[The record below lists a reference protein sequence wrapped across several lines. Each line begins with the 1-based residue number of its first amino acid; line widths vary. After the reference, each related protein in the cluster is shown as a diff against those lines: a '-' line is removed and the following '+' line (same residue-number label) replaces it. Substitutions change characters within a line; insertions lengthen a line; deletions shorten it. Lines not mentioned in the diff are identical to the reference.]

1 MGCSAAQSALTN
13 ENTKAGLWKSKT
25 NKDPLDLEDFINQML
40 KLHNEERKKNDSEE
54 LKLNEDLNSLALEYS
69 ENIKSNPE
77 KIKKFKYINIFKEL
91 IVGENIAYS
100 KTKEPKKIFE
110 TWLNKDKN
118 YETNSNKFLKANA
131 HYTQII
137 WKNTKEIGISIS
149 HDKENNRYCTVILY
163 NPPGNT
169 LGSFHENI

>member
-13 ENTKAGLWKSKT
+13 ENTKAGLYKSKT
-25 NKDPLDLEDFINQML
+25 NIDPLDLEDFIKQML

-137 WKNTKEIGISIS
+137 WKNTKEIGISMS
-149 HDKENNRYCTVILY
+149 YDEENNRYCTVILY

>member
-13 ENTKAGLWKSKT
+13 ENIRGSKT
-25 NKDPLDLEDFINQML
+25 NIEPLDLEDFINQML

-54 LKLNEDLNSLALEYS
+54 LKLNEGLNSLALEYS

-77 KIKKFKYINIFKEL
+77 KIKKFKYINFFKEL

-100 KTKEPKKIFE
+100 ETKEPKKIFE

-137 WKNTKEIGISIS
+137 WKNTKEIGISMS
-149 HDKENNRYCTVILY
+149 YDEENNRYCTVILY

>member
-54 LKLNEDLNSLALEYS
+54 VKINEGLNSLALEYS

-77 KIKKFKYINIFKEL
+77 KIKKLKYINLFKEL
-91 IVGENIAYS
+91 IFGENIAYS
-100 KTKEPKKIFE
+100 ETKEPKKIFE

-118 YETNSNKFLKANA
+118 YETNNNKFLKANA

-137 WKNTKEIGISIS
+137 WKNTK
-149 HDKENNRYCTVILY
+149 
-163 NPPGNT
+163 
-169 LGSFHENI
+169 

>member
-13 ENTKAGLWKSKT
+13 ENIRRSKT
-25 NKDPLDLEDFINQML
+25 NIEPLDLEDFINQML

-54 LKLNEDLNSLALEYS
+54 LKLNKDLNSLALEYS

-77 KIKKFKYINIFKEL
+77 KIKKLKYINLFKEL
-91 IVGENIAYS
+91 IFGENIAYS
-100 KTKEPKKIFE
+100 ETKEPKKIFE

-137 WKNTKEIGISIS
+137 WKNTKEIGISMS
-149 HDKENNRYCTVILY
+149 YDEENNRYCTVILY